1 MKRLLFMIL
10 LVFCF
15 HTINAEAANWYVRPS
30 GGSGSGTSWTAA
42 WNEMNGI
49 NWGSVSCGDTIWI
62 AGGSYAQALTIPT
75 KNCSSSAP
83 LAIRRARSDSS
94 ACTSA
99 AGWSSGY
106 DSTVIQN
113 PTGATAIT
121 FPSTGSYITVS
132 GRTTSSGGTYGW
144 QANMPSST
152 TVGSLVMFARNST
165 SGATSYYTLE
175 YMDLEG
181 VSNPSVASP
190 DDICGIDDRLSN
202 YPSVSYHTYS
212 HIKLWGFST
221 GIQTGQQSHTLIEYI
236 DMSNIYANSTVHP
249 DLIFIRYNTY
259 GTIRYSKFHNS
270 CANGS
275 GIYTWS
281 SGNEH
286 HWDIYGNIFYDM
298 TSNGT
303 CFAYKSDSEAPNS
316 YIRIFNNTFENVD
329 GSDIT
334 FSNSCNNCE
343 VRNNIIGD
351 GASLSNATVSNNL
364 NSPSTSIYQNY
375 AGKDFHIVSTV
386 GSGYPRNAGINESSV
401 FTTDMDGNTFGADGA
416 WDIGAYEY
424 GLVGSGSTR
433 PDPPVISIM

>member
-106 DSTVIQN
+106 DSTIVQTR
-113 PTGATAIT
+113 TGTSIT

-132 GRTTSSGGTYGW
+132 GRTTASGGTYGW
-144 QANMPSST
+144 QCNMPGV
-152 TVGSLVMFARNST
+152 TVGSVVMFARDST
-165 SGATSYYTLE
+165 SGTTSNYTLE

-181 VSNPSVASP
+181 VSDPSVANP
-190 DDICGIDDRLSN
+190 DDICGIDDRLSRTAG
-202 YPSVSYHTYS
+202 VSYHTYS

-221 GIQTGQQSHTLIEYI
+221 AIQTGQQNHTLIEYV
-236 DMSNIYANSTVHP
+236 DVSNIYGNSSVHP
-249 DLIFIRYNTY
+249 DLIFIRQNTY
-259 GTIRYSKFHNS
+259 STIRYSKFHDS

-275 GIYTWS
+275 GIYTWN
-281 SGNEH
+281 SGQEH
-286 HWDIYGNIFYDM
+286 DWLIYGNLFYNM
-298 TSNGT
+298 ASSGGT
-303 CFAYKSDSEAPNS
+303 CFSYKSDSVAANS
-316 YIRIFNNTFENVD
+316 NIRIFNNTFQNVD
-329 GSDIT
+329 EDIH
-334 FSNSCNNCE
+334 FDNSCSGCE
-343 VRNNIIGD
+343 VRNNILTGNNN
-351 GASLSNATVSNNL
+351 SFSNATLSNNL
-364 NSPSTSIYQNY
+364 TSPSTSVFVNY
-375 AGKDFHIVSTV
+375 AARDFHIVSTV
-386 GSGYPRNAGINESSV
+386 GSGYPRNAGTNESSY
-401 FTTDMDGNTFGADGA
+401 FTTDMDGNTFGADGT

-424 GLVGSGSTR
+424 GLAGAGSTR
-433 PDPPVISIM
+433 PDPPVISIN